1 MQSTHNTIGSN
12 IAIKTH
18 CNGYNVTYTQES
30 HSLDWA
36 IRDAEMLLRSGKVK
50 NVLVGCHDES
60 TLLFD
65 TLSDDVHQKDL
76 PGVHS
81 VVMVL
86 SCGE

>member
-1 MQSTHNTIGSN
+1 MESN
-12 IAIKTH
+12 SVICFAK
-18 CNGYNVTYTQES
+18 CF
-30 HSLDWA
+30 A
-36 IRDAEMLLRSGKVK
+36 IRWASVLKVW
-50 NVLVGCHDES
+50 HDES